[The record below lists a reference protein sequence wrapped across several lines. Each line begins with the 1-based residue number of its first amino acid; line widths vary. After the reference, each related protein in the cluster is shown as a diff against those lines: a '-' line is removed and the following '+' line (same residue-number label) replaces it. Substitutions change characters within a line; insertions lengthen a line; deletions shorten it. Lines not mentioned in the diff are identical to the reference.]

1 VRFRLT
7 TFGGLRLEADGEVV
21 TGPPAQRRR
30 LALLALLAA
39 TDQQKVPREK
49 AFGLLWPEQPTS
61 RARHQLS
68 ESLYVLRRL
77 MGEDAILSA
86 NDDLALNTDVI
97 WTDVTEFQAR
107 VVAGNEDVTTLY
119 RGPFLDGFHLKE
131 APEFDLWAETIRER
145 LARQVGRSL
154 ETFAQTAAAG
164 GNLLDAAEWWGRLAE
179 HDPLSSRIACRY
191 MSALANAGE
200 RARALQFASTHATRL
215 REELGVDPDAD
226 FQAILSQLQQPIAP
240 SSGVALAGSS
250 PADKSVSAEPPTTAP
265 VLPNARPASERRDR
279 EDVAARARW
288 SRIPRRVAAVA
299 AVSLLAAAAAF
310 ASRFERSET
319 LPIVGDIKAMTFE
332 PGVEIEPSLSP
343 DGRYVAYA
351 GGTPSRLYLRQQGS
365 RPVLLV
371 TPDTG
376 PPQHRPRWSPDGTR
390 IAFDAGRRI
399 YVIPALG
406 GTPQRVVADGWSPTW
421 APDGQRIAYALD
433 DTIFIT
439 DVRGGRPTPLAVVIE
454 PAELTWSPDGRWIAL
469 TAGNDVWDGLIH
481 IGNIAPSRI
490 LLIGTG
496 DGRVVEV
503 TDRSAMHVAPT
514 WTPDSRQLIF
524 ISNRAGARD
533 IYRVRL
539 NDDGRPIGGST
550 RLTTGIDAHTMSLS
564 ASGRRMVYA
573 TYRGHVNIWSVPI
586 SSGAPASVRD
596 ALALTSGNQLIESI
610 SVSPD
615 RKWIYFT
622 SDRAGNSDIWR
633 VPRIGGEPTQVTSDL
648 ADEFAPEQSPDGQW
662 LAYYSLHSG
671 TRDIWVRPTG
681 PGEAVRLTTAAEE
694 EHQPHWSPDGTRLC
708 YSQESGRTSQY
719 SIRMIRREGSGW
731 SASQILPDANG
742 TPNRLLGCAG
752 WLPNGRHLVVQDP
765 ERSMIALMPNEGGG
779 LRVLYRGDPARGRA
793 QPIWVRV
800 EPRTGTIFFRDWE
813 SIWLLNPANPVPRQI
828 VRFDDGIR
836 RSTRIE
842 MDADGDRVYFTLGD
856 PQGELFLTDISG
868 VASSRN

>member
-1 VRFRLT
+1 VRFRLF

-30 LALLALLAA
+30 LALLALLAG
-39 TDQQKVPREK
+39 TDQQTLPRER
-49 AFGLLWPEQPTS
+49 AFGLLWPEQSTS

-77 MGEDAILSA
+77 MGEEAIQSA
-86 NDDLALNTDVI
+86 QDDLVLNTDVI
-97 WTDVTEFQAR
+97 WSDVTDFQAR
-107 VVAGNEDVTTLY
+107 AVAGTEDVARLY
-119 RGPFLDGFHLKE
+119 RGPFLEGFYLKE
-131 APEFDLWAETIRER
+131 APEFDLWAETARER
-145 LARQVGRSL
+145 LSRQFGRSL
-154 ETFAQTAAAG
+154 ETLAEAAAAG
-164 GNLLDAAEWWGRLAE
+164 GNLRDAAEWWGRLAE
-179 HDPLSSRIACRY
+179 HDPLSSRIAGRY
-191 MSALANAGE
+191 MGALSNAGE
-200 RARALQFASTHATRL
+200 RARAIQFAHTHVTRL

-240 SSGVALAGSS
+240 PSGVAPAPS
-250 PADKSVSAEPPTTAP
+250 PNRAYGVPAELPLTAP
-265 VLPNARPASERRDR
+265 VMPNANPVSAPGDRIDVRTPAPR
-279 EDVAARARW
+279 
-288 SRIPRRVAAVA
+288 SRIPRTVATVTG
-299 AVSLLAAAAAF
+299 VGLLAAAAAF
-310 ASRFERSET
+310 ATRFERSEV
-319 LPIVGDIKAMTFE
+319 LPAVGDIRAMTFE
-332 PGVEIEPSLSP
+332 PGIEIEPSLSP

-351 GGTPSRLYLRQQGS
+351 GGTPLRLYLRQHGS
-365 RPVLLV
+365 RPVPLV
-371 TPDTG
+371 HPDTG

-406 GTPQRVVADGWSPTW
+406 GTPERIVADGWSPTW

-433 DTIFIT
+433 DTIFTI
-439 DVRGGRPTPLAVVIE
+439 DVRGGRPTRLAVVME

-481 IGNIAPSRI
+481 IGNIASSRI
-490 LLIGTG
+490 LLIGTS
-496 DGRVVEV
+496 DGHIVEV
-503 TDRSAMHVAPT
+503 TGRSAMHVAPT
-514 WTPDSRQLIF
+514 WAPDSRQLVF

-539 NDDGRPIGGST
+539 DDDGRPIDEPA

-564 ASGRRMVYA
+564 ASGQRMVYA
-573 TYRGHVNIWSVPI
+573 TYRGRVNIWSVPI

-596 ALALTSGNQLIESI
+596 ALALTTGNQLIESI

-633 VPRIGGEPTQVTSDL
+633 VPRTGGEPTRVTSDL

-662 LAYYSLHSG
+662 LAYYSLSSG

-681 PGEAVRLTTAAEE
+681 VGEAVRLTTAAAE
-694 EHQPHWSPDGTRLC
+694 EHQPHWSPDGQRLC
-708 YSQESGRTSQY
+708 YSQESGRTSPY
-719 SIRMIRREGSGW
+719 SIRIIRRQGTGW
-731 SASQILPDANG
+731 SAPEIFPDANG
-742 TPNRLLGCAG
+742 APNRLLGCAG
-752 WLPNGRHLVVQDP
+752 WLPTGRHLVVQDP
-765 ERSMIALMPNEGGG
+765 ERSMIALMPNEGGA
-779 LRVLYRGDPARGRA
+779 LRMLYRGDPARGRA

-800 EPRTGTIFFRDWE
+800 EPRTGTIFFRDWQ
-813 SIWLLNPANPVPRQI
+813 SIWLLNPANPIPRQI
-828 VRFDDGIR
+828 VRFDDPVR

-842 MDADGDRVYFTLGD
+842 MDADNERVYFTLGD
-856 PQGELFLTDISG
+856 PQGELFVTDISG

>member
-1 VRFRLT
+1 M
-7 TFGGLRLEADGEVV
+7 GDEAIQS
-21 TGPPAQRRR
+21 AQ
-30 LALLALLAA
+30 
-39 TDQQKVPREK
+39 
-49 AFGLLWPEQPTS
+49 
-61 RARHQLS
+61 
-68 ESLYVLRRL
+68 
-77 MGEDAILSA
+77 
-86 NDDLALNTDVI
+86 DDLVLNTDVV
-97 WTDVTEFQAR
+97 WSDVTEFHAR
-107 VVAGNEDVTTLY
+107 AVAGHEDVTSLY
-119 RGPFLDGFHLKE
+119 RGPFLEGFFLKE
-131 APEFDLWAETIRER
+131 GPEFDLWAETTRER
-145 LARQVGRSL
+145 LSRQFGRSL
-154 ETFAQTAAAG
+154 ENLAQTAAAS
-164 GNLLDAAEWWGRLAE
+164 GNLLDAVEWWGRLAE
-179 HDPLSSRIACRY
+179 HDPLSSRIAGRY

-200 RARALQFASTHATRL
+200 RARAIQFANVHATRL
-215 REELGVDPDAD
+215 REELGVYPDAD
-226 FQAILSQLQQPIAP
+226 FQTILSQLQHPVAL
-240 SSGVALAGSS
+240 SSGISLAP
-250 PADKSVSAEPPTTAP
+250 PAAPEHSVSAEAPTAAS
-265 VLPNARPASERRDR
+265 VMPNARPAPASGGRVGVATPPRR
-279 EDVAARARW
+279 
-288 SRIPRRVAAVA
+288 SRIRRGVAAVA
-299 AVSLLAAAAAF
+299 AIGLLAAAAAF
-310 ASRFERSET
+310 ATRFERSET
-319 LPIVGDIKAMTFE
+319 VPIVGDIKAMTFE

-433 DTIFIT
+433 DTIFTI
-439 DVRGGRPTPLAVVIE
+439 DVRGGRPTPLAVVME

-490 LLIGTG
+490 LLVGTS
-496 DGRVVEV
+496 DGRIVEV

-514 WTPDSRQLIF
+514 WAPDSRQLIF

-533 IYRVRL
+533 IYHVRL
-539 NDDGRPIGGST
+539 QNDGRASGEPA
-550 RLTTGIDAHTMSLS
+550 RLTTGIDAHSMSLS
-564 ASGRRMVYA
+564 ASGQHMVYA
-573 TYRGHVNIWSVPI
+573 TYRGRVNIWSVPI
-586 SSGAPASVRD
+586 SSGAPVSVRD
-596 ALALTSGNQLIESI
+596 ALALTTGNQLIESI

-708 YSQESGRTSQY
+708 YSQESGRTSPY
-719 SIRMIRREGSGW
+719 SIRVIRREGSGW

-742 TPNRLLGCAG
+742 SPNRLLGCAG
-752 WLPNGRHLVVQDP
+752 WLPSGRHLVVQDP
-765 ERSMIALMPNEGGG
+765 DRSMIALMPNEGGA
-779 LRVLYRGDPARGRA
+779 LRVLYRGDPARGRP

-800 EPRTGTIFFRDWE
+800 EPRTGTIFFRDWQ
-813 SIWLLNPANPVPRQI
+813 SIWLLNPANPIPRQI
-828 VRFDDGIR
+828 VRFDDAVR
-836 RSTRIE
+836 RSSRIE
-842 MDADGDRVYFTLGD
+842 MDADHERVYFTLGE
-856 PQGELFLTDISG
+856 PNGELFTVDISG
-868 VASSRN
+868 LVAPQN